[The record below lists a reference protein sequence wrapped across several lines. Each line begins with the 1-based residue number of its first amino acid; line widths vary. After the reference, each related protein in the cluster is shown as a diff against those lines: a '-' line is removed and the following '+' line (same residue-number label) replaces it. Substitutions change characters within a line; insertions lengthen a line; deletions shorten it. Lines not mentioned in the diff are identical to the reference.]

1 MVQSSRGKLTMK
13 EDRAPSLSEHCWIFL
28 HGLRA
33 TAGYLVKQM
42 NAVRPRYER
51 WSTVRLPDS
60 VQSVLFVCK
69 GNICRS
75 PLAEAYFQSLVEKER
90 RQMAVR
96 SAGLETT
103 PGKPAHVNARVVAL
117 EQGLSLDTHATTQV
131 HKELIDQS
139 DLIIVMEIAQK
150 NRIHSLY
157 PNTNGKVVL
166 LGRFDSIGSLEIADP
181 YSGTSEDFN
190 FCFQQ
195 VSRCC
200 DVLAARLSVKKS
212 EPAMSQVLPV
222 NPKNS

>member
-1 MVQSSRGKLTMK
+1 MNV
-13 EDRAPSLSEHCWIFL
+13 DRPLSPAEHCWTFL
-28 HGLRA
+28 CGLREA
-33 TAGYLVKQM
+33 ARYLVRRM
-42 NAVRPRYER
+42 NVVRPRYEG
-51 WSTVRLPDS
+51 WATVRLPDS

-75 PLAEAYFQSLVEKER
+75 PLAEVYFQSLVEKEG
-90 RQMAVR
+90 RQMTVR

-139 DLIIVMEIAQK
+139 DLIIVMEIVQK
-150 NRIHSLY
+150 NRIYSLY
-157 PNTNGKVVL
+157 PNTKGKVVL
-166 LGRFDSIGSLEIADP
+166 LGRFDSVGSLEIADP
-181 YSGTSEDFN
+181 YSGTSEDFQS
-190 FCFQQ
+190 CFQQ

-200 DVLAARLSVKKS
+200 DLLAARLGVKTS

-222 NPKNS
+222 NPENS